1 MPLLYHGNVIAGDE
15 IPRTSLKVW
24 LDPGVYECYPGS
36 GTTAYDLSGNGN
48 NGTMTYHQLCTLV
61 PGVFE
66 FQGTYTMNIPN
77 LGLDFGQN
85 DFSMCIWVNV
95 DVYDDGALLL
105 CGHTNHSY
113 GFDWVDSGEEIRFGC
128 RDGDSSHIANLT
140 GLQANEWMFFAGVHN
155 SGTDVRLYVADST
168 QGYDSPSMIEATDS
182 TGLSGLSETADLIV
196 GGTYR
201 LVDSMGDEFDGS
213 VGSILVYEKELSADE
228 VNQIYQVQRAR
239 YDV

>member
-1 MPLLYHGNVIAGDE
+1 MPLLYHGNIIAGNE
-15 IPRTSLKVW
+15 IPRASLKVW

-48 NGTMTYHQLCTLV
+48 DATMTYSQLATTV

-66 FQGTYTMNIPN
+66 FQGTYTMDIPN
-77 LGLDFGQN
+77 LGSSFGQN
-85 DFSMCIWVNV
+85 DFSMCVWVNV

-105 CGHTNHSY
+105 CGHTTNSY
-113 GFDWVDSGEEIRFGC
+113 GFDWVDTDEKLRFGV
-128 RDGDSSHIANLT
+128 RDSDSAHTANLT
-140 GLQANEWMFFAGVHN
+140 GLQTNEWMFFAGVHN

-182 TGLSGLSETADLIV
+182 TGLSGLSTSEVLQV
-196 GGTYR
+196 GGIYR
-201 LVDSMGDEFDGS
+201 LGGSQHDEFDGS

>member
-1 MPLLYHGNVIAGDE
+1 MSLYYHNNVIAGDE
-15 IPRTSLKVW
+15 IPRASLKVW

-36 GTTAYDLSGNGN
+36 GTTAYDLSGNAN
-48 NGTMTYHQLCTLV
+48 NGTMTYHQLCTVV

-66 FQGTYTMNIPN
+66 FQGTYTMDIPN
-77 LGLDFGQN
+77 LGSSFGQN

-105 CGHTNHSY
+105 CGHTVDSY

-128 RDGDSSHIANLT
+128 RDSNSSHISNLT
-140 GLQANEWMFFAGVHN
+140 GLQTNEWMFFAGVHN

-168 QGYDSPSMIEATDS
+168 QGYDSPTMVEATS
-182 TGLSGLSETADLIV
+182 ATGLSGLSVSDVLQV
-196 GGTYR
+196 GGKSR
-201 LVDSMGDEFDGS
+201 LGGSYHDELDGS
-213 VGSILVYEKELSADE
+213 VGSILVYEKELSAAE

>member
-1 MPLLYHGNVIAGDE
+1 MPLLYHGNVIAGNE
-15 IPRTSLKVW
+15 IPRDSLKVW
-24 LDPGVYECYPGS
+24 LDTGVYECYPGS

-48 NGTMTYHQLCTLV
+48 DATMTYSQLATTV

-66 FQGTYTMNIPN
+66 FQGTYTMDIQN
-77 LGLDFGQN
+77 LGSSFGQN
-85 DFSMCIWVNV
+85 DFSMCVWVNV

-105 CGHTNHSY
+105 CGHTTNSY
-113 GFDWVDSGEEIRFGC
+113 GFDWVDSGEEIRFGV
-128 RDGDSSHIANLT
+128 RDSDSAHTANLT
-140 GLQANEWMFFAGVHN
+140 GLQTNEWMFFAGVHN

-168 QGYDSPSMIEATDS
+168 QGYDSPTMVQATDS
-182 TGLSGLSETADLIV
+182 TGLSGLSESGVLQV
-196 GGTYR
+196 GGQYR
-201 LVDSMGDEFDGS
+201 LGGGAHDELDGS

>member
-1 MPLLYHGNVIAGDE
+1 MPLLYHGNVIAGNE
-15 IPRTSLKVW
+15 IPRDSLKVW

-48 NGTMTYHQLCTLV
+48 DATMTYSQLATTV

-66 FQGTYTMNIPN
+66 FQGTYTMDIPN
-77 LGLDFGQN
+77 LGSSFGQN
-85 DFSMCIWVNV
+85 DFSMCVWVNV

-105 CGHTNHSY
+105 CGHTTNSY
-113 GFDWVDSGEEIRFGC
+113 GFDWVDTDEKLRFGV
-128 RDGDSSHIANLT
+128 RDSDSAHTANLT
-140 GLQANEWMFFAGVHN
+140 GLQTNEWMFFAGVHN

-182 TGLSGLSETADLIV
+182 SGLSGLSESGVLQV
-196 GGTYR
+196 GGQYR
-201 LVDSMGDEFDGS
+201 LGGGAHDELDGS

>member
-1 MPLLYHGNVIAGDE
+1 MPLLYHGNIIAGNE
-15 IPRTSLKVW
+15 IPRASLKVW

-48 NGTMTYHQLCTLV
+48 DATMTYSQLATTV

-66 FQGTYTMNIPN
+66 FQGTYTMDIPN
-77 LGLDFGQN
+77 LGSSFGQS

-105 CGHTNHSY
+105 CGHTTNSY
-113 GFDWVDSGEEIRFGC
+113 GFDWVDSGEEIRFGV
-128 RDGDSSHIANLT
+128 RDSSSSYIANLT
-140 GLQANEWMFFAGVHN
+140 GLQTNEWMFFAGVHN

-182 TGLSGLSETADLIV
+182 SGLSGLSESGVLQV
-196 GGTYR
+196 GGQYR
-201 LVDSMGDEFDGS
+201 LGGGAHDELDGS

>member
-1 MPLLYHGNVIAGDE
+1 MPLLYHGNIIAGNE
-15 IPRTSLKVW
+15 IPRASLKVW

-48 NGTMTYHQLCTLV
+48 DATMTYSQLATTV

-66 FQGTYTMNIPN
+66 FQGTYTMDIPN
-77 LGLDFGQN
+77 LGSSFGQS

-105 CGHTNHSY
+105 CGHTTNSY
-113 GFDWVDSGEEIRFGC
+113 GFDWVDTDEKLRFGV
-128 RDGDSSHIANLT
+128 RDSDSAHTANLT
-140 GLQANEWMFFAGVHN
+140 GLQTNEWMFFAGVHN

-182 TGLSGLSETADLIV
+182 SGLSGLSESGVLQV
-196 GGTYR
+196 GGQYR
-201 LVDSMGDEFDGS
+201 LGGGAHDELDGS

>member
-1 MPLLYHGNVIAGDE
+1 MPLLYHGNIIAGNE
-15 IPRTSLKVW
+15 IPRASLKVW

-48 NGTMTYHQLCTLV
+48 DATMTYSQLATTV

-66 FQGTYTMNIPN
+66 FQGTYTMDIPN
-77 LGLDFGQN
+77 LGSSFGQS

-105 CGHTNHSY
+105 CGHTTNSY
-113 GFDWVDSGEEIRFGC
+113 GFDWVDTDEKLRFGV
-128 RDGDSSHIANLT
+128 RDSDSAHTANLT
-140 GLQANEWMFFAGVHN
+140 GLQTNEWMFFAGVHN

-168 QGYDSPSMIEATDS
+168 QGYDSPTMVQATDS
-182 TGLSGLSETADLIV
+182 TGLSGLSESGVLQV
-196 GGTYR
+196 GGIYR
-201 LVDSMGDEFDGS
+201 LGGSQHDEFDGS
-213 VGSILVYEKELSADE
+213 VGSILVYEKELSVEE
-228 VNQIYQVQRAR
+228 VNQIYSVQRAR